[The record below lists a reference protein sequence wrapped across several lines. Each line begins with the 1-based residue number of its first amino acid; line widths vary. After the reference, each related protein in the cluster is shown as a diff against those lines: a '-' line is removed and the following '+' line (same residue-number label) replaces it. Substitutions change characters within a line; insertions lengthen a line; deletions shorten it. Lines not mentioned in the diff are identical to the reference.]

1 MSKKV
6 EMYLLFIV
14 LSYAVF
20 ISVDNTRFLEMVN
33 DLDHLWLVLFQ
44 HIRCSTNDMRG
55 ELHIF
60 AKKETHTVSDKQF
73 LNLVSFLEGFYT
85 RDNYAGHI
93 LYLHIII

>member
-14 LSYAVF
+14 LSHAVF

-44 HIRCSTNDMRG
+44 HIRC
-55 ELHIF
+55 
-60 AKKETHTVSDKQF
+60 
-73 LNLVSFLEGFYT
+73 
-85 RDNYAGHI
+85 
-93 LYLHIII
+93 IIAQMI